1 MSTNDQ
7 PEPKLPKDMMS
18 TCLLTFLRG
27 WNAHGY
33 ELMQRLSELNLGSF
47 DQTAVYRTL
56 RQLEQQGL
64 VSSFW
69 DTSASGPARRM
80 YTLTTTGDMM
90 LSGWI
95 SMIERY
101 QQGLLS
107 LMDFYKT
114 AAAAGRGQDAKEESK

>member
-1 MSTNDQ
+1 MSSNDQ
-7 PEPKLPKDMMS
+7 NAEPRLPKDMMS

-33 ELMQRLSELNLGSF
+33 ELMHRLNELNLGGF

-64 VSSFW
+64 VDSFW

-80 YTLTTTGDMM
+80 YSLTSAGEMM

-95 SMIERY
+95 GMLERY
-101 QQGLLS
+101 QQGLVS
-107 LMDFYKT
+107 LMEFYKT
-114 AAAAGRGQDAKEESK
+114 AAAQAQEAQQEKP

>member
-7 PEPKLPKDMMS
+7 TTEPRLPKDMMS

-33 ELMQRLSELNLGSF
+33 ELMQRLNELNLGGF

-64 VSSFW
+64 VDSFW

-80 YTLTTTGDMM
+80 YSLTQAGEMM

-95 SMIERY
+95 GMLERY
-101 QQGLLS
+101 QQGLVS
-107 LMDFYKT
+107 LMEFYK
-114 AAAAGRGQDAKEESK
+114 AAAEAQIPRKEDR